1 LPQGSTTLA
10 LDLPADAIPGS
21 IHAELLLYPNLG
33 AHVLHAMKAV
43 LERPYG
49 CGEQTISST
58 YPSLLYLELL
68 EASHAGSTAADPVA
82 IEAQTYLQLGYD
94 RLSDYFDASG
104 GLTYWG
110 GRDHDPD
117 PALTAYGIEFLT
129 KAAPYITVDRNL
141 ITGSVNWLIANQQ
154 KDGSWKPR
162 YGSTSA
168 DLNLYV
174 AKALAQALASDAF
187 GKDAPKDL
195 HDRANRAV
203 AAATAWAATSAT
215 AVHAPYAN
223 ALRLRLAELTP
234 GGTPSVTRLRAELAA
249 TAAQGRDGAHWTPLG
264 YSPFYGWGHAG
275 ELETTALVLS
285 ALREGNPSPA
295 EARLINDA
303 LFFLVRSQD
312 SYGAW
317 FSGQATVRVLQALL
331 PLAIEQAEAIAAP
344 RSFQLTING
353 VPVVGS
359 QAEALHTDP
368 RLLSAPRSLDL
379 TALLKPGHNDL
390 VFSAASDTSLASAEA
405 TASFYIPWQGQ
416 AVQNKTQIGSDAGL
430 DFSYAC
436 KASDAQVGKPIDCT
450 VGARRFGSPSYGM
463 LLAEVGLP
471 PGAEVDRNSLA
482 QLLDNWTVSRYELQP
497 DRIVFYLWSPRA
509 EGSQFSFRF
518 VPRYAI
524 SAKSASATLSDY
536 YNPDLRVVLAPQ
548 VFTVTGP
555 LQK

>member
-1 LPQGSTTLA
+1 
-10 LDLPADAIPGS
+10 
-21 IHAELLLYPNLG
+21 
-33 AHVLHAMKAV
+33 
-43 LERPYG
+43 
-49 CGEQTISST
+49 
-58 YPSLLYLELL
+58 
-68 EASHAGSTAADPVA
+68 
-82 IEAQTYLQLGYD
+82 
-94 RLSDYFDASG
+94 
-104 GLTYWG
+104 
-110 GRDHDPD
+110 
-117 PALTAYGIEFLT
+117 
-129 KAAPYITVDRNL
+129 VDRNL

-162 YGSTSA
+162 YGNTSA
-168 DLNLYV
+168 DLNLYI
-174 AKALAQALASDAF
+174 AKALAEALAIDALT
-187 GKDAPKDL
+187 KDISKAL
-195 HDRANRAV
+195 RDRANHTV
-203 AAATAWAATSAT
+203 AAATAWSANSAA

-223 ALRLRLAELTP
+223 ALRLSLAELTP
-234 GGTPSVTRLRAELAA
+234 GDASAAARLRTELAS
-249 TAAQGRDGAHWTPLG
+249 TAVRGKDGAHWTPLS

-275 ELETTALVLS
+275 ELETTALVLG
-285 ALREGNPSPA
+285 ALWQGQPSTA
-295 EARLINDA
+295 EAGLINDA
-303 LFFLVRSQD
+303 LFFVLRNQD
-312 SYGAW
+312 RYGIW
-317 FSGQATVRVLQALL
+317 YSGQATVRVLQALL
-331 PLAIEQAEAIAAP
+331 PLAIEQMKAVP
-344 RSFQLTING
+344 SPQPFQLTVNG
-353 VPVVGS
+353 VPLTGS
-359 QAEALHTDP
+359 EAEALHTDP

-379 TALLKPGHNDL
+379 TALLKPGHNEL
-390 VFSAASDTSLASAEA
+390 VFTTARDASLASAEA

-436 KASDAQVGKPIDCT
+436 KASDARVGRPIDCT
-450 VGARRFGSPSYGM
+450 VVARRFGSSSYGM

-471 PGAEVDRNSLA
+471 PGAEVDRSSLA